1 MKNKILISLCAVLA
15 ICCIVLS
22 FCLASVKG
30 ESESDNNTSKA
41 KFGKLT
47 RNAIALFHNDV

>member
-30 ESESDNNTSKA
+30 ESESDNDT
-41 KFGKLT
+41 
-47 RNAIALFHNDV
+47 